1 MVTRR
6 RERAQVILIGAVSL
20 AFIILGI
27 VVVFNGVL
35 YTETLSSGGTSQSA
49 SDADVV
55 EQEVTQSVGCLLVE
69 VESQSGAIGNS
80 MLEKQAETNISA
92 FNTAYQNT
100 TAHSTPAAVNISDVE
115 ATANSAP
122 TLENVNVT
130 VTYNSN
136 SIRYSQQLTI
146 KPECP

>member
-49 SDADVV
+49 SDADVI
-55 EQEVTQSVGCLLVE
+55 EHEINQSIGCLLVE
-69 VESQSGAIGNS
+69 VEDQSGASDNS
-80 MLEKQAETNISA
+80 TLEDQAVANISA

-100 TAHSTPAAVNISDVE
+100 TAHSTPAAVNIRDVE
-115 ATANSAP
+115 ATANSDP

-130 VTYNSN
+130 VVYDSN
-136 SIRYSQQLTI
+136 SLSHRRDLTI
-146 KPECP
+146 QPRCP

>member
-49 SDADVV
+49 ANANAI
-55 EQEVTQSVGCLLVE
+55 EREVNQSIGCLLVE
-69 VESQSGAIGNS
+69 VERQSDASGSTLKA
-80 MLEKQAETNISA
+80 QAETNIST

-100 TAHSTPAAVNISDVE
+100 TANATPAAVNINYIN
-115 ATANSAP
+115 ATASGS
-122 TLENVNVT
+122 TLESANVT
-130 VTYNSN
+130 VAYDSN
-136 SIRYSQQLTI
+136 SLSYRQTLTI
-146 KPECP
+146 EPGCR